1 MNQLWS
7 PKTMPKEAKE
17 EAQVMPK
24 KNQRVTKR
32 RRLFCYRPDKIR
44 KFPDKIRPPDKIRN
58 FPDKI
63 LPPDKIRNFRAK
75 SGMTVKTLG

>member
-1 MNQLWS
+1 MASYLMELPFVCSAMIHLWS

-32 RRLFCYRPDKIR
+32 RRLFCYRPDKIQNSR
-44 KFPDKIRPPDKIRN
+44 T
-58 FPDKI
+58 
-63 LPPDKIRNFRAK
+63 K